1 MEPSGH
7 ADSPPKVN
15 LTLAA
20 SKQVVIAGIA
30 ASSHSDTP
38 TIPRSSSYDHVPD
51 IAKPDSQCH
60 PRIIQRTRSDNALTS
75 LAHPTEDVLRHS
87 SIRMNTTVKDQGLSR
102 QSSARLYMNA

>member
-7 ADSPPKVN
+7 AGSPPNVH
-15 LTLAA
+15 LTIAA
-20 SKQVVIAGIA
+20 SKQVAVAGRA
-30 ASSHSDTP
+30 ESSHRDIS

-51 IAKPDSQCH
+51 IVKPDGQFH

-87 SIRMNTTVKDQGLSR
+87 SIRKNTTVKDKGLSR
-102 QSSARLYMNA
+102 RSSARLYMNA